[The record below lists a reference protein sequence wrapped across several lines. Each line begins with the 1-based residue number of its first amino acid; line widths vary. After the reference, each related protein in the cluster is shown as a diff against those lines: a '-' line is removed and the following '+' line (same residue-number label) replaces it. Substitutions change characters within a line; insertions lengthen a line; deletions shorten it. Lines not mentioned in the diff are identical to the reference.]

1 MDGLEKMK
9 VEVNDI
15 LNIYEKEICK
25 NTKNKKK
32 LLNFERNKITN
43 IFDIVNIIENG
54 NYHIS
59 KYNIFSIDKPKYRVI
74 MSLNIKDKVINH
86 YVARY
91 ILLNKLDKYLDIRNC
106 ATRKNMGY
114 DYAIKLVK
122 KYLEIMKKNDEI
134 YALKID
140 ISKYFYSINHNIL
153 KGLLVDKLDK
163 KEYEIVSNII
173 DSTDEN
179 YINNSISNMKERLI
193 IKDKNRSKEIK
204 ELPLYKKGYG
214 LPIGNMTSQFLSI
227 FYLYKLDH
235 YIINNLHLKYMIRYM
250 DDYIIFSNDKNYL
263 KNCYYIISSMMKKE
277 YDLKINSKKSMIVN
291 ASNSFEY
298 LGYIFKIDNL
308 KTIIKVRK
316 ANKKRREKNIK
327 TNNYLYKKGYI
338 SYSSYFNS
346 MNNYSNCY
354 KYDKYMFR

>member
-1 MDGLEKMK
+1 MK

-15 LNIYEKEICK
+15 INIYEKEICK

-43 IFDIVNIIENG
+43 IFDIVNIIEKG
-54 NYHIS
+54 NFHIS
-59 KYNIFSIDKPKYRVI
+59 KYNIFSINKPKYRII
-74 MSLNIKDKVINH
+74 MSLNIKDKIINH

-122 KYLEIMKKNDEI
+122 KNLERTKKYNEI

-153 KGLLVDKLDK
+153 KDLLEDKLN
-163 KEYEIVSNII
+163 KEEYDIVSNII
-173 DSTDEN
+173 DSTDKE
-179 YINNSISNMKERLI
+179 YINNSICDMKNKLI

-250 DDYIIFSNDKNYL
+250 DDYIMFSDNKNYL
-263 KNCYYIISSMMKKE
+263 RKCYNIISNMMKNE
-277 YDLKINSKKSMIVN
+277 YDLKVNSKKSMIVN
-291 ASNSFEY
+291 VNNGFEY
-298 LGYIFKIDNL
+298 LGYIFRIKNK
-308 KTIIKVRK
+308 KTIIRLRK
-316 ANKKRREKNIK
+316 ANKKRRTKNIK
-327 TNNYLYKKGYI
+327 INNYLYKNRHI

-346 MNNYSNCY
+346 MNNYMNSY
-354 KYDKYMFR
+354 KYDKWLVK